1 MISLKEGKY
10 SYNEKEILGG
20 GNYGIV
26 YKCTV
31 ANSNERAVIKVLKM
45 DKLKSLGTYGK

>member
-10 SYNEKEILGG
+10 SYKESEMLGG

-26 YKCTV
+26 YKC
-31 ANSNERAVIKVLKM
+31 AIKDSNERAVIKILKM
-45 DKLKSLGTYGK
+45 E